1 MYKILYFNYNSNN
14 IIHFCNFD
22 RADSQS
28 SAVQPTN
35 FQQLIDLINNWT
47 VSLEN
52 QEKQFLN
59 QANEITV
66 WDNMLTNQS
75 TKVMCM
81 NYLI

>member
-1 MYKILYFNYNSNN
+1 MYKIKYFNYNNNN
-14 IIHFCNFD
+14 IKHLYN
-22 RADSQS
+22 RSDSQS

-75 TKVMCM
+75 TKVI
-81 NYLI
+81 YILINN

>member
-1 MYKILYFNYNSNN
+1 MF
-14 IIHFCNFD
+14 FCY
-22 RADSQS
+22 RPDSQS
-28 SAVQPTN
+28 STTQPAN
-35 FQQLIDLINNWT
+35 FQQLVDLINNWT

-75 TKVMCM
+75 AKVFFLNHCM
-81 NYLI
+81 LITSVKIFS

>member
-1 MYKILYFNYNSNN
+1 MYIYVLIY
-14 IIHFCNFD
+14 

-28 SAVQPTN
+28 STAQPTN
-35 FQQLIDLINNWT
+35 FQQLVDLINNWT

-75 TKVMCM
+75 TKVVFIY
-81 NYLI
+81 YLKCIIQLTKKTFL

>member
-1 MYKILYFNYNSNN
+1 MYKIQYFNYHSNN
-14 IIHFCNFD
+14 IIHFCNRSD
-22 RADSQS
+22 NQS
-28 SAVQPTN
+28 SVVQPTN

-75 TKVMCM
+75 TKVI
-81 NYLI
+81 YILINDK

>member
-1 MYKILYFNYNSNN
+1 M
-14 IIHFCNFD
+14 
-22 RADSQS
+22 A
-28 SAVQPTN
+28 QPTN
-35 FQQLIDLINNWT
+35 FQQLVDLINNWT

-75 TKVMCM
+75 NKVFFKIVMW
-81 NYLI
+81 